1 MFAIYGTAFAT
12 LRSVFATSKLSDTA
26 TPGTARWWRDRY
38 EQRLRHRDRGLT
50 MERICETAIAI
61 LDRDGLR
68 DLTMR
73 RLADELGT
81 GPASLYRYIA
91 SREELLVELTDRL
104 IGELSAPDESLGWR
118 ATVEQLARELRR
130 ILLAHGGVVLLI
142 TNGPL
147 LGPNSMRVREM
158 FWRVMDRDGC
168 DPQFAVQTYFT
179 VIHFVVCSALFG
191 ASATR
196 KGHTAWETSRQSG
209 SGLAELLDVLPAR
222 LYPTVLKFSE
232 YGDRPDPEYDFD
244 FGLRALLDGLE
255 ASPGAAPSGGAPPS
269 A

>member
-1 MFAIYGTAFAT
+1 MFASGKSTEAA
-12 LRSVFATSKLSDTA
+12 
-26 TPGTARWWRDRY
+26 PGTALWWRDRY
-38 EQRLRHRDRGLT
+38 AQRLRPRHGGLT
-50 MERICETAIAI
+50 LERICEAALTV
-61 LDRDGLR
+61 LDREGLR
-68 DLTMR
+68 ELTMR

-81 GPASLYRYIA
+81 GPASLYRHIA
-91 SREELLVELTDRL
+91 SREELLVELADRL
-104 IGELSAPDESLGWR
+104 IGELAVPDEALGWR
-118 ATVEQLARELRR
+118 ATVEQLARDLRHA
-130 ILLAHGGVVLLI
+130 LLAHGGVVLLI

-147 LGPNSMRVREM
+147 LGPNSIRIREM

-191 ASATR
+191 ANATR
-196 KGHTAWETSRQSG
+196 KGHTAWETSRQRG
-209 SGLAELLDVLPAR
+209 SGLADLLDVLPAR

-255 ASPGAAPSGGAPPS
+255 QAPGAAVTGQGRR
-269 A
+269 

>member
-1 MFAIYGTAFAT
+1 MFAASKQPDETQAGTAA
-12 LRSVFATSKLSDTA
+12 
-26 TPGTARWWRDRY
+26 WWRNRY
-38 EQRLRHRDRGLT
+38 PQRLRHRDRGLT
-50 MERICETAIAI
+50 LEGICTAALAI

-68 DLTMR
+68 ELTMR

-91 SREELLVELTDRL
+91 SREELLVELADRL

-118 ATVEQLARELRR
+118 DAVEQLAHELRR
-130 ILLAHGGVVLLI
+130 VLLAHGGVVLLI

-147 LGPNSMRVREM
+147 LGPNSMRLREM

-168 DPQFAVQTYFT
+168 EPQFAVQTYFT

-191 ASATR
+191 A
-196 KGHTAWETSRQSG
+196 GTSRRGNTTWEDSRRRG
-209 SGLAELLDVLPAR
+209 SGLADLLDVLPAR

-232 YGDRPDPEYDFD
+232 FGDRPDPEYDFD
-244 FGLRALLDGLE
+244 FGLRSLLDGLE
-255 ASPGAAPSGGAPPS
+255 IASGAVKATGNGPPN
-269 A
+269 

>member
-1 MFAIYGTAFAT
+1 
-12 LRSVFATSKLSDTA
+12 
-26 TPGTARWWRDRY
+26 
-38 EQRLRHRDRGLT
+38 
-50 MERICETAIAI
+50 MERICEAALVI
-61 LDRDGLR
+61 LDRDGLSQ
-68 DLTMR
+68 LTMR

-81 GPASLYRYIA
+81 GPASLYRHIA
-91 SREELLVELTDRL
+91 SRDELLVELADLL
-104 IGELSAPDESLGWR
+104 IGEVSPPDGSLGWR
-118 ATVEQLARELRR
+118 DTVEQLARDLRR
-130 ILLAHGGVVLLI
+130 ILLTHGGVVLLI

-158 FWRVMDRDGC
+158 FWRAMDRDGC

-196 KGHTAWETSRQSG
+196 RGHTAWETSRQSG
-209 SGLAELLDVLPAR
+209 SGLADLLDVLPAR

-244 FGLRALLDGLE
+244 FGLRALLDGL
-255 ASPGAAPSGGAPPS
+255 ASAPGAAPSGGGKGAPD
-269 A
+269 

>member
-1 MFAIYGTAFAT
+1 MFA
-12 LRSVFATSKLSDTA
+12 SSKRPEDV
-26 TPGTARWWRDRY
+26 PGTAPWWRNRY

-50 MERICETAIAI
+50 LERICEAALAI
-61 LDRDGLR
+61 LDREGLR
-68 DLTMR
+68 ELTMR

-81 GPASLYRYIA
+81 GPASLYRHIA
-91 SREELLVELTDRL
+91 SREELLVELADRL
-104 IGELSAPDESLGWR
+104 IGELAAPDDALGWR
-118 ATVEQLARELRR
+118 DAVEQLAHELRR
-130 ILLAHGGVVLLI
+130 VLLTHGGVVLLI

-147 LGPNSMRVREM
+147 LGPNSMRLREM

-168 DPQFAVQTYFT
+168 EAQFAVQTYFT

-191 ASATR
+191 ASAIRNANAT
-196 KGHTAWETSRQSG
+196 WETSREKG

-232 YGDRPDPEYDFD
+232 YGDRPDPEYDFN
-244 FGLRALLDGLE
+244 FGLGALLDGLE
-255 ASPGAAPSGGAPPS
+255 NAPGAASTAPRPS